1 MANTAIRAL
10 TAFSDGVISMYEGE
24 VRSVDSTKASAFVA
38 AGLATENTTAV
49 LPSGSTTL
57 TANGTYDV
65 YDKETA
71 IVNVSIATV
80 TYNVNGGE
88 GEVVAAT
95 AIAGNT
101 ITLDDGTGITPPTDK
116 EFKGW
121 ATTEDAEA
129 ADVTNP
135 YTVTADVTLYAV
147 YGATE

>member
-49 LPSGSTTL
+49 LPSGSTTF

-71 IVNVSIATV
+71 IVNVSITTV

-88 GEVVAAT
+88 GTVVAAT

-129 ADVTNP
+129 ADVTSP